1 MTKFHPFC
9 GWAVF
14 HCTYRPHLLYPLICW
29 WVLRLLP
36 YLGNIRVHTSF
47 QIIFSFLSDIYP
59 RVELISYMIALF
71 LVFLR
76 NLHMFSTVAAPIYI
90 PTNVWSVTF
99 SLQSHKYLLFV
110 VFYKDG
116 HSDLFV
122 VLICI
127 SLTISN
133 VKHLSM
139 FLLVILMSLK
149 KNCLFGSSAHFLVGF
164 LFLYLVVWALY
175 LFSILTPYQSYH

>member
-36 YLGNIRVHTSF
+36 YLGNIRVHISF
-47 QIIFSFLSDIYP
+47 QIVFSFLSDIYP
-59 RVELISYMIALF
+59 RVELISYIIALF

-76 NLHMFSTVAAPIYI
+76 NLRMFSTVAAPIYI
-90 PTNVWSVTF
+90 PTNVGSVTF

-139 FLLVILMSLK
+139 FLLVISMSLK